1 MSQHPP
7 LHLAIGAFDGVHLGH
22 RTVLHSAREQARR
35 DGGLVGVMTFDPHPS
50 RILRP
55 DKPVPLLFTRAQKD
69 ERLTEAGAQF
79 IHHQTFNAQYAAILA
94 QDFPAWLMHQFKNLR
109 SIHIGNNFHY
119 GQNRQGN
126 AERLVH
132 DAKALG
138 LSVHSCPAVEFEGD
152 SVSSSRIR
160 GALIDGNIEL
170 ANRLL
175 LRPYEAEGV
184 LIEGQKLGRTI
195 GYPTLNMA
203 WSPELQPAFGVYAV
217 ECIGAEG
224 IAEPAVANWG
234 VRPTVEK
241 DPVKP
246 LLESHLLKVSGTL
259 PQAGDTIRVRWLYRI
274 RGEKK
279 FESLDDLKAQIAK
292 DEIQAKK
299 LLGLT

>member
-1 MSQHPP
+1 MSSHPP

-22 RTVLHSAREQARR
+22 RAVLHSAREQARR

-50 RILRP
+50 RVLRP

-109 SIHIGNNFHY
+109 SLHIGNNFHY
-119 GQNRQGN
+119 GQNRLGN
-126 AERLVH
+126 AERLIH
-132 DAKALG
+132 DSKTLG
-138 LSVHSCPAVEFEGD
+138 LSVHSSPAIQFEGD

-160 GALIDGNIEL
+160 GALVDGNIEL

-175 LRPYEAEGV
+175 LRPYESEGI

-203 WSPELQPAFGVYAV
+203 WNPELQPAFGVYAV
-217 ECIGAEG
+217 ECINSSG
-224 IAEPAVANWG
+224 IAEPAIANWG
-234 VRPTVEK
+234 MRPTVEK
-241 DPVKP
+241 NAEKP
-246 LLESHLLKVSGTL
+246 LLESHLLKINGNIPHVGESL
-259 PQAGDTIRVRWLYRI
+259 RVRWLYRI
-274 RGEKK
+274 RAEKK
-279 FESLDDLKAQIAK
+279 FGSLEELKIQITK
-292 DEIQAKK
+292 DEVQAKK
-299 LLGLT
+299 LLGLA

>member
-1 MSQHPP
+1 MSHNPP

-22 RTVLHSAREQARR
+22 RAVLHSAREQARR
-35 DGGLVGVMTFDPHPS
+35 DGGVVGVMTFDPHPS

-55 DKPVPLLFTRAQKD
+55 DKPVPLLFTRTQKD
-69 ERLTEAGAQF
+69 DRLTEAGAQF
-79 IHHQTFNAQYAAILA
+79 IHHQTFNAQYAALLA

-126 AERLVH
+126 AERLIH
-132 DAKALG
+132 DAKPLG
-138 LSVHSCPAVEFEGD
+138 LSVHSCAAVEFEGD

-160 GALIDGNIEL
+160 GALVDGNIEL

-175 LRPYEAEGV
+175 LRPYEAEGT

-203 WSPELQPAFGVYAV
+203 WNPELQPAYGVYAV
-217 ECIGAEG
+217 ECISVNG

-234 VRPTVEK
+234 IRPTVEK
-241 DPVKP
+241 NAVKP
-246 LLESHLLKVSGTL
+246 LLESHLLKVSGVL
-259 PQAGDTIRVRWLYRI
+259 PEVGHTMRVRWLYRI

-279 FESLDDLKAQIAK
+279 FGSLDDLKAQISK

>member
-1 MSQHPP
+1 MHY
-7 LHLAIGAFDGVHLGH
+7 A
-22 RTVLHSAREQARR
+22 
-35 DGGLVGVMTFDPHPS
+35 
-50 RILRP
+50 
-55 DKPVPLLFTRAQKD
+55 KP
-69 ERLTEAGAQF
+69 
-79 IHHQTFNAQYAAILA
+79 
-94 QDFPAWLMHQFKNLR
+94 
-109 SIHIGNNFHY
+109 
-119 GQNRQGN
+119 
-126 AERLVH
+126 
-132 DAKALG
+132 LG

-160 GALIDGNIEL
+160 GALVDGNIEL

-175 LRPYEAEGV
+175 LRPYEAVGI

-217 ECIGAEG
+217 ECISSDG

-241 DPVKP
+241 DSVKP

-259 PQAGDTIRVRWLYRI
+259 PKVGDTVRVRWLHRI

-279 FESLDDLKAQIAK
+279 FESLDDLKAQISK

>member
-1 MSQHPP
+1 
-7 LHLAIGAFDGVHLGH
+7 
-22 RTVLHSAREQARR
+22 
-35 DGGLVGVMTFDPHPS
+35 MTFDPHPS
-50 RILRP
+50 RVLRP
-55 DKPVPLLFTRAQKD
+55 DKPVPLLFTRTQKD

-79 IHHQTFNAQYAAILA
+79 IHHQTFNAQYAAITA
-94 QDFPAWLMHQFKNLR
+94 PDFPAWLMHQFKNLR

-126 AERLVH
+126 AERLMC
-132 DAKALG
+132 DAKPLG
-138 LSVHSCPAVEFEGD
+138 LLVHSCPAIEIEGD

-160 GALIDGNIEL
+160 GALVDGNIEL

-184 LIEGQKLGRTI
+184 LVEGQKLGRTI

-203 WSPELQPAFGVYAV
+203 WEPELQPAYGVYAV
-217 ECIGAEG
+217 ECISASG

-241 DPVKP
+241 DTVKP
-246 LLESHLLKVSGTL
+246 LLESHLLKVSGNL
-259 PQAGDTIRVRWLYRI
+259 PQTGDKVRVRWLYRI

-279 FESLDDLKAQIAK
+279 FDSIDDLKAQIAK

-299 LLGLT
+299 LLGLA